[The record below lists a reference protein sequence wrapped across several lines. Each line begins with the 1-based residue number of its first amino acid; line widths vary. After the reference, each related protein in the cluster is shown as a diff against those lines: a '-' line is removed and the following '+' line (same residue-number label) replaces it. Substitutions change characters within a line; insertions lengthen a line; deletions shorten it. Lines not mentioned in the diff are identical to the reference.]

1 MRLFTLALFAII
13 LILGSACGGEEPDH
27 EDGDAHGHEQ
37 SSAQNAVE
45 SGDADK
51 GEQLVTDNGCLAC
64 HSIDGSQIIGPSWK
78 GIYGSREKLN
88 DGSTVMV
95 DGYYL
100 SESILNPNAKIVEGF
115 SPNTMIQTFG
125 EIFTAQDIAD
135 IVAYIKTIK

>member
-27 EDGDAHGHEQ
+27 PDHEDGDAH
-37 SSAQNAVE
+37 SVE

-100 SESILNPNAKIVEGF
+100 SESILDPNAKIVEGF

>member
-27 EDGDAHGHEQ
+27 EDGDAQVHEQ
-37 SSAQNAVE
+37 SSAQNPVE

-100 SESILNPNAKIVEGF
+100 AESILNPNAKIVEGF

>member
-13 LILGSACGGEEPDH
+13 LILGFACGGEEPDH
-27 EDGDAHGHEQ
+27 EDGDAHGNEQ
-37 SSAQNAVE
+37 SPAQNLVV

-78 GIYGSREKLN
+78 GLYGSMEKLN

-95 DGYYL
+95 DGYYI
-100 SESILNPNAKIVEGF
+100 SESILTPNAKIVEGF

-125 EIFTAQDIAD
+125 EIFTAQDLAD